1 MAIASLALF
10 PFAVT
15 ELLLDYSL
23 MRELGSI
30 LHMQQIDI
38 ERFVFIIVL
47 VASISGL
54 ILGIRSIHSRKR
66 RIMGIV
72 GTALN
77 AIAVGT
83 APLFFVVGPLNT

>member
-1 MAIASLALF
+1 MPIASLVLF
-10 PFAVT
+10 SFAVT

-38 ERFVFIIVL
+38 ERFIFIIVL

-54 ILGIRSIHSRKR
+54 ILGIRSIHSGKR

-77 AIAVGT
+77 AIAVGA